1 MGKTGLTG
9 KAVAI
14 LQAYTWAMGDFKSL
28 EQVRQEMELERQEPW
43 RPPQNAAEVTAE
55 MMRQLI
61 SW

>member
-1 MGKTGLTG
+1 
-9 KAVAI
+9 
-14 LQAYTWAMGDFKSL
+14 MGDFKSL

-43 RPPQNAAEVTAE
+43 RPPQNAAEVNAE